1 MGTDGVEED
10 QLQEDVAFDEV
21 QSGFVGVAVEQVEV
35 LYAGEVM
42 QALLYDIAVY
52 HLFVCLSYLQDLVL
66 DLVLEYCVEVL
77 HVGIFRL
84 PRAVLGPVLQR
95 LGQKH
100 LEGGELHDGCIG
112 VFFCEIGVVDGV
124 AGLRAGHPRG
134 VSAVFLHGLF

>member
-10 QLQEDVAFDEV
+10 QLQEDVALDEIE
-21 QSGFVGVAVEQVEV
+21 SGFVGVAVEQVEV

-77 HVGIFRL
+77 HVGIF
-84 PRAVLGPVLQR
+84 
-95 LGQKH
+95 
-100 LEGGELHDGCIG
+100 
-112 VFFCEIGVVDGV
+112 
-124 AGLRAGHPRG
+124 
-134 VSAVFLHGLF
+134 